1 MRLQVECIPLPF
13 CAYYYLGP
21 MAFRSKTRATYRAVI
36 ACMFVFWL
44 MGAGLT
50 SKAIAGCGDYLHH
63 ENAPK
68 GWSSQ
73 AVGQLNDKQGP
84 ATDDDSSPPSS
95 RCKNGSCKSAPLS
108 LPSEPSR
115 IVAPKQQPNHFLLSS
130 LTHACRLTGMMTNSD
145 DDSPVQPSLDLLDP
159 PPRASAR

>member
-1 MRLQVECIPLPF
+1 MECFALALF
-13 CAYYYLGP
+13 
-21 MAFRSKTRATYRAVI
+21 SKDDWCRMVFSSKKRATYRAVI
-36 ACMFVFWL
+36 ACIFVFWL

-50 SKAIAGCGDYLHH
+50 SKATAGCGDYLHH

-68 GWSSQ
+68 VWSSQ
-73 AVGQLNDKQGP
+73 AVGQLNDKQGS
-84 ATDDDSSPPSS
+84 ASDDDSSPPSS

-115 IVAPKQQPNHFLLSS
+115 IVAPKQQPNHFLISS
-130 LTHACRLTGMMTNSD
+130 LTHACGLTGMMTNSD

-159 PPRASAR
+159 PPRAAAL